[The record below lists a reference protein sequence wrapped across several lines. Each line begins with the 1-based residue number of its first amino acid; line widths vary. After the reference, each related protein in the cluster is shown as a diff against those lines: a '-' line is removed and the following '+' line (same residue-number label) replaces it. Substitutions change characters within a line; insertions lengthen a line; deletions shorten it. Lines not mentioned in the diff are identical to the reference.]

1 MVDTN
6 IPFKNDFIEM
16 GHDVDFGYFSSG
28 HDYWYW
34 GETFAEGLIYLIG
47 NKLNWLYMEVG
58 NNSSNYNII
67 CIIYC
72 SYVIRMELKNCSK
85 YFGLPHIK
93 LNGAVLF
100 VTSVTYLNVN
110 AYYN

>member
-1 MVDTN
+1 M
-6 IPFKNDFIEM
+6 
-16 GHDVDFGYFSSG
+16 
-28 HDYWYW
+28 
-34 GETFAEGLIYLIG
+34 
-47 NKLNWLYMEVG
+47 KLE
-58 NNSSNYNII
+58 
-67 CIIYC
+67 
-72 SYVIRMELKNCSK
+72 NCSK